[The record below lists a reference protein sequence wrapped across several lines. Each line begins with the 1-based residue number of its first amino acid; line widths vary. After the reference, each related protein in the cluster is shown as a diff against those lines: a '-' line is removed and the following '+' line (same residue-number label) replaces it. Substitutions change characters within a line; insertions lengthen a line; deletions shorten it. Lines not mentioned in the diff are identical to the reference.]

1 MKYIKDK
8 DLDFLGDLGSK
19 DLDNLV
25 KILIK
30 PLTQELTK
38 REMYKEFYPEHS
50 IYWQDIAS
58 ELQHFGGNTIAN
70 VIRKKGVVYAEIL
83 DDVCK
88 ALGFK
93 ITNKLSIEE
102 KEDLLLKVG
111 KDDGIIDFFKNQI
124 KDFNIKDTS
133 EKAMKLLSKSTEL
146 FSKLTTK
153 SLTDPA
159 YRITIEAVFEIA
171 NLRKQANQNKENSI
185 SQDCKNN
192 LLPLKY
198 SDEIIIKDEESN
210 SNLAEI
216 KIIDKNSLDKINFEE
231 ENSISVGGISHLLS
245 DTLKGYI
252 GTSSKETLEK
262 AIVEIIFSEKVTQ
275 GLANGTYTLS
285 SKGTVAYNVAKYTG
299 TTGIKEHGKEV
310 ITKTVETTGQT
321 TQFLTGGYQL
331 LSIAVA
337 QSHLA
342 DIEKRLYSIDN
353 SLKQIIEKLEL
364 EDKSRIQG
372 AISYIKSIL
381 ETIKRND
388 YNKELSSSQKN
399 QIEQKN
405 SDILHWRDKLLLE
418 FDILVNDVN
427 KIGNIDTFGTENLFN
442 ELKKV
447 IKDRISPLKD
457 RYSLLIELNLLLNIL
472 TKFIDPK
479 NKEFTKIDI
488 NLDEFN
494 KKIEL
499 ISKSIE
505 SKQQSKLKSIFNKD
519 YTLQDRKK
527 ILDLLQ
533 NRYKDD
539 FNHLSTDYKNKILTI
554 DNAFDLS
561 NNNISLILSLDEN
574 SDIKQCLLRNH

>member
-1 MKYIKDK
+1 MKYIEDK
-8 DLDFLGDLGSK
+8 ELDFLKDLKSK

-25 KILIK
+25 KILTK

-38 REMYKEFYPEHS
+38 REMYKEFYPEHI
-50 IYWQDIAS
+50 IYLEDIVS
-58 ELQHFGGNTIAN
+58 ELQHFGGNTVVN
-70 VIRKKGVVYAEIL
+70 VIRKKGVLYAEIL
-83 DDVCK
+83 DDVCN

-93 ITNKLSIEE
+93 IKNKLSLEE
-102 KEDLLLKVG
+102 KEELLLKVG
-111 KDDGIIDFFKNQI
+111 KDDGISQNIGRQI
-124 KDFNIKDTS
+124 TSLDAKDALVFLAHIPT
-133 EKAMKLLSKSTEL
+133 
-146 FSKLTTK
+146 FITK
-153 SLTDPA
+153 KISDPA

-171 NLRKQANQNKENSI
+171 NLRKQASLNKENSI
-185 SQDCKNN
+185 SQNSKNN
-192 LLPLKY
+192 LLPLEY
-198 SDEIIIKDEESN
+198 SNEIIIKDEENN

-216 KIIDKNSLDKINFEE
+216 KVIDKNSLDKINFEE
-231 ENSISVGGISHLLS
+231 ENSISVGGVSHLLS

-262 AIVEIIFSEKVTQ
+262 TVVEIVFSEKVTQ
-275 GLANGTYTLS
+275 GLANGTFKLS
-285 SKGTVAYNVAKYTG
+285 EKGTVAYNGNK
-299 TTGIKEHGKEV
+299 ILEHGEV
-310 ITKTVETTGQT
+310 IQTKTVEVAGQGK
-321 TQFLTGGYQL
+321 QFLTGGYQL

-353 SLKQIIEKLEL
+353 FLKQIIEKLEL

-381 ETIKRND
+381 ENIKRND

-399 QIEQKN
+399 QIEHKI

-447 IKDRISPLKD
+447 IKDRINPLKD
-457 RYSLLIELNLLLNIL
+457 RYSLLIELNLLLTIL
-472 TKFIDPK
+472 TKFIDPE

-494 KKIEL
+494 QKIEL

-527 ILDLLQ
+527 VLDLLQ

-539 FNHLSTDYKNKILTI
+539 FNYLSIDYKNKISNI
-554 DNAFDLS
+554 DNTFNIS
-561 NNNISLILSLDEN
+561 NNNEISLFLSLDDN
-574 SDIKQCLLRNH
+574 GQIKQCLIKN

>member
-1 MKYIKDK
+1 MKYIEDK
-8 DLDFLGDLGSK
+8 DLNFLRNFNSK
-19 DLDNLV
+19 ELDNLV
-25 KILIK
+25 NILTK
-30 PLTQELTK
+30 PLTQELTN

-50 IYWQDIAS
+50 LYIEEILS

-93 ITNKLSIEE
+93 IRNKLSIEE
-102 KEDLLLKVG
+102 KEELLLKVG
-111 KDDGIIDFFKNQI
+111 KDNGITKNIGRQI
-124 KDFNIKDTS
+124 KSLDTKD
-133 EKAMKLLSKSTEL
+133 ALAFLAYIPA
-146 FSKLTTK
+146 FITK
-153 SLTDPA
+153 KVSDPA

-171 NLRKQANQNKENSI
+171 NLRKQYNLNQKNTI
-185 SQDCKNN
+185 SQDNKEKN
-192 LLPLKY
+192 LPLKY

-216 KIIDKNSLDKINFEE
+216 KVIDKNSLDKINFEE
-231 ENSISVGGISHLLS
+231 ENSIAVGGISHLLS

-262 AIVEIIFSEKVTQ
+262 TIVEIVFSEKVTE
-275 GLANGTYTLS
+275 GLANGTYKLS
-285 SKGTVAYNVAKYTG
+285 AKSTVAYNGNK
-299 TTGIKEHGKEV
+299 IIEHGELV
-310 ITKTVETTGQT
+310 QTKTVEVSGKGK
-321 TQFLTGGYQL
+321 QFLTGGYQL

-372 AISYIKSIL
+372 AISYIKSVL
-381 ETIKRND
+381 ETIKKND
-388 YNKELSSSQKN
+388 YKKELSSSQKN

-405 SDILHWRDKLLLE
+405 SDILHWRDKLFLE
-418 FDILVNDVN
+418 FDILVNDVCN
-427 KIGNIDTFGTENLFN
+427 IGNVDTFGTENMFN

-447 IKDRISPLKD
+447 IKDRINPLKD
-457 RYSLLIELNLLLNIL
+457 RYSLLIELNLLLSIII
-472 TKFIDPK
+472 KYIDPED
-479 NKEFTKIDI
+479 KEFTKIDI
-488 NLDEFN
+488 NLDEFS

-505 SKQQSKLKSIFNKD
+505 IKQQSKLKSIFNKD
-519 YTLQDRKK
+519 YTLEDRKK
-527 ILDLLQ
+527 VLDLLQ

-539 FNHLSTDYKNKILTI
+539 FSYLSIDYKNKISNI
-554 DNAFDLS
+554 DNAFNIS
-561 NNNISLILSLDEN
+561 NNNMSIFLSLDEN
-574 SDIKQCLLRNH
+574 LQIKQYLLRNN

>member
-1 MKYIKDK
+1 MKYIEDK
-8 DLDFLGDLGSK
+8 DLYFLGNLKSK

-25 KILIK
+25 NILTK
-30 PLTQELTK
+30 PLTQELTN

-50 IYWQDIAS
+50 LYIEEILS

-93 ITNKLSIEE
+93 IRNKLSIEE
-102 KEDLLLKVG
+102 KEELLLKVG
-111 KDDGIIDFFKNQI
+111 KDDGITKNIGRQI
-124 KDFNIKDTS
+124 TSLDTKDTL
-133 EKAMKLLSKSTEL
+133 A
-146 FSKLTTK
+146 FLTYIPAFITK
-153 SLTDPA
+153 KVSDPA

-171 NLRKQANQNKENSI
+171 SLRKQYNLNQENTI
-185 SQDCKNN
+185 SQDNKQKN
-192 LLPLKY
+192 LLLEY
-198 SDEIIIKDEESN
+198 SEEIIVKDEESS

-216 KIIDKNSLDKINFEE
+216 KVIDNNSLDKINFEE
-231 ENSISVGGISHLLS
+231 ENSIAVGGISHLLS
-245 DTLKGYI
+245 DITKGTISVSNKTIELVFSPEVIEGIKNGNLYI
-252 GTSSKETLEK
+252 AEGRAWVKNVTTERF
-262 AIVEIIFSEKVTQ
+262 AGHAHIVEV
-275 GLANGTYTLS
+275 
-285 SKGTVAYNVAKYTG
+285 
-299 TTGIKEHGKEV
+299 
-310 ITKTVETTGQT
+310 GQT
-321 TQFLTGGYQL
+321 AQFLTGGYQL

-381 ETIKRND
+381 ENIKKND
-388 YNKELSSSQKN
+388 YKKELSPAQKN

-418 FDILVNDVN
+418 FDILVNDVY
-427 KIGNIDTFGTENLFN
+427 KIGNIDTFGTENIFN

-447 IKDRISPLKD
+447 IKDRINPLKD
-457 RYSLLIELNLLLNIL
+457 RYSLLIELNLLLTIL
-472 TKFIDPK
+472 IKYIDPED
-479 NKEFTKIDI
+479 KEFTKIDI
-488 NLDEFN
+488 NLDEFS

-505 SKQQSKLKSIFNKD
+505 DKQQSKLKSIFNKD
-519 YTLQDRKK
+519 YTLEDRKK
-527 ILDLLQ
+527 VLDLLQ
-533 NRYKDD
+533 NKYKDD
-539 FNHLSTDYKNKILTI
+539 FNNLSTDYKDKVLNI
-554 DNAFDLS
+554 DNAFNIS
-561 NNNISLILSLDEN
+561 NNNMSIFLSLDEN
-574 SDIKQCLLRNH
+574 LQIKQYLLRNN